1 MLLADRV
8 LVLTDGQIS
17 LDVTVEIDGPRR
29 RDNPGMIELRSR
41 LLSELGVREADEGVG
56 MEVVPTSPA

>member
-56 MEVVPTSPA
+56 IEVAPIAQV

>member
-29 RDNPGMIELRSR
+29 RDNPGMLELRSR

-56 MEVVPTSPA
+56 IEVAPIAQV